1 MPKKREQLLCF
12 LLCILLALITPAVIH
27 GQTQPVDVSSLQ
39 IPGGTGPVLDS
50 HLSKAHGTVQVWV
63 QLTDDPLAVA
73 VGKNAKVHGSALNP
87 AQQRNYLKQLAAK
100 QDGLAATVR
109 GLGGTELGRVSKAH
123 NAIAVAID
131 ASQLDT
137 LAAQPNVLRI
147 RPVIDYEAFLSETV
161 PYIGASALQ
170 SLGITGQNV
179 RVAVLDSGIDYT
191 HFNLGGSGTAADYT
205 AAFGTSLDDVR
216 NRTINPALFPTS
228 KVVGGYDFV
237 GEHWSGAT
245 NSPPL
250 APDPNP
256 IPCGILSI
264 CDGTHGTHVADII
277 GGKSNDGTHV
287 GTAPGTKLYA
297 VKVCSSVSTSCSGV
311 ALLEG
316 MDFAL
321 DPNGDGDISDAVD
334 VVNMSLGSNYGMRE
348 DDLSQAS
355 ANAVNL
361 GVVVVAAAGNAGDK
375 PYIVS
380 SPSSTPE
387 VISVAQTQ
395 VPSAKAY
402 PLVINSP
409 SSIAGTYSNTATVD
423 WAPLGAGVTG
433 NVVYIGRACPGDAL
447 LGNPTGKIALVD
459 RGVCAI
465 SLKTDVAGAAGA
477 IGVLVGLIAPGDA
490 ITFSFGGGTHMV
502 PTLVIIQSYATLI
515 KTALNSATVNVSF
528 GGQNFISLVG
538 SMASTSSRGPS
549 VSYNAIKPDIGA
561 PGASV
566 SAIAGTGTA
575 QAAFG
580 GTSGATPMIAGSAAL
595 LLQGNPNLTPAEVKA
610 LLANNAETNIF
621 INPAVLPGVLAP
633 ITRIGGGEVR
643 VNRAYASH
651 TAAFDADDL
660 TPSLSFGYY
669 GTTDTKAFKKTVAVR
684 NYTSKTRLYNIT
696 SSLRYA
702 DDAASGAVSI
712 STPSTVSVPANGI
725 ATFNV
730 KLMVNPSKLP
740 VWTLNGGSQGGN
752 GELLRLLEYDGYINI
767 ADGTDNVHVPW
778 QILPHRDAAVTPTTT
793 SVRLTNGT
801 GTLVFS
807 NTGTIG
813 GRVEVFSLLGSSPKI
828 QKFFLPQPGDN
839 FAIIDLKSVGAR
851 LAFSGSTPLIQFAIN
866 TFGERA
872 TPNYPAEFDIYIDS
886 NNDGTPDY
894 LLFNAENGGFG
905 ASGQNAVFVVN
916 LKTNVATAF
925 FFTDADLD
933 SANVIMTAPMSAVG
947 LTPGTT
953 FHFSVDAFDNYF
965 TGNLTDSIQGMT
977 YTAGVPRFVGSGIPG
992 TGVPAGGSST
1002 MTIQSVPGGD
1012 TASPSQTGLLLLYRD
1027 GKPKA
1032 EADTI
1037 TVIP

>member
-1 MPKKREQLLCF
+1 MVPRRERFLFLLLCM
-12 LLCILLALITPAVIH
+12 LLITPAVIH
-27 GQTQPVDVSSLQ
+27 SQTQPPDVSWLQ
-39 IPGGTGPVLDS
+39 ISSGGADS
-50 HLSKAHGTVQVWV
+50 IIDSRLSKAHGTVQVWV
-63 QLTDDPLAVA
+63 QLTDAPLAVA
-73 VGKNAKVHGSALNP
+73 VGKNAKVQGSALKP
-87 AQQRNYLKQLAAK
+87 AQQRSYLKQLAAK
-100 QDGLAATVR
+100 QDSLAATAR
-109 GLGGTELGRVSKAH
+109 GLGGVELGRVSKAH
-123 NAIAVAID
+123 NAVALSID
-131 ASQLDT
+131 ASQLNT
-137 LAAQPNVLRI
+137 LASQPNVVKI
-147 RPVIDYEAFLSETV
+147 RPVIDYDAYLSETV
-161 PYIGASALQ
+161 PYIGAAALQ
-170 SLGITGQNV
+170 AAGITGKDV

-191 HFNLGGSGTAADYT
+191 HKNLGGSGTAADYT
-205 AAFGTSLDDVR
+205 AAFGTSLDDSR
-216 NRTINPALFPTS
+216 NQTINPALFPTS

-237 GEHWSGAT
+237 GEHWPNG
-245 NSPPL
+245 PL

-256 IPCGILSI
+256 IACGGVGG

-277 GGKSNDGTHV
+277 GGKSLDGTHV
-287 GTAPGTKLYA
+287 GTAPGTQLYA
-297 VKVCSSVSTSCSGV
+297 VKICSSVSTSCSGV

-334 VVNMSLGSNYGMRE
+334 VINMSLGSNYGQRE

-395 VPSAKAY
+395 VPGAKAY

-409 SSIAGTYSNTATVD
+409 ASIAGTYGNTATVD
-423 WAPLGAGVTG
+423 WAPVDGGVTG
-433 NVVYIGRACPGDAL
+433 DVVYIGRACPGDTL
-447 LGNPTGKIALVD
+447 LANPSGKIALVD
-459 RGVCAI
+459 RGVCSI
-465 SLKTDVAGAAGA
+465 SLKVDVAGAAGA
-477 IGVLVGLIAPGDA
+477 TGFLLGLVAPGDA
-490 ITFSFGGGTHMV
+490 VSFSFGGGTHMV
-502 PTLVIIQSYATLI
+502 PTLVIIQSYANLI
-515 KTALNSATVNVSF
+515 KGQLNANPPVPVNVSF
-528 GGQNFISLVG
+528 GGANAISLAG
-538 SMASTSSRGPS
+538 SMASTSARGPS

-580 GTSGATPMIAGSAAL
+580 GTSGATPMIAGSVAL
-595 LLQGNPNLTPAEVKA
+595 LLQAHPNLTPAEVKA
-610 LLANNAETNIF
+610 LLVNSAETNVY

-643 VNRAYASH
+643 VNRAAASQ

-684 NYTSKTRLYNIT
+684 NYSNQARLYTIT
-696 SSLRYA
+696 SNLRYA
-702 DDAASGAVSI
+702 DDAASGAVTI
-712 STPSTVSVPANGI
+712 STPGTVSVPANGI

-740 VWTLNGGSQGGN
+740 LWTLNGGSQGGN

-767 ADGTDNVHVPW
+767 AGGTDNIHVPW
-778 QILPHRDAAVTPTTT
+778 QILPHRAAAVTPASST
-793 SVRLTNGT
+793 VYLNNGT
-801 GTLVFS
+801 GTLSFS

-813 GRVEVFSLLGSSPKI
+813 GRVEAFSLLGSSPKI

-839 FAIIDLKSVGAR
+839 FAVIDLKSVGAR
-851 LAFSGSTPLIQFAIN
+851 LAGSTIQFAIN

-872 TPNYPAEFDIYIDS
+872 VAVYPAEFDIYIDS
-886 NNDGTPDY
+886 NNDGTFDY
-894 LLFNAENGGFG
+894 VLYNAENGGFG
-905 ASGQNAVFVVN
+905 ASGQSVVYVGN
-916 LKTNVATAF
+916 LATGKATAYF
-925 FFTDADLD
+925 YEDADFD
-933 SANVIMTAPMSAVG
+933 SANVIMTAPLAAVG
-947 LTPGTT
+947 LTPGTK
-953 FHFSVDAFDNYF
+953 FNFSVYAFDNYF
-965 TGNLTDSIQGMT
+965 TGNLTDAVEGMV
-977 YTAGVPRFVGSGIPG
+977 YTAGVPRFFGTGIPSS
-992 TGVPAGGSST
+992 GVPAGGSST
-1002 MTIQSVPGGD
+1002 MTVQSVAGGD

-1027 GKPKA
+1027 GKTKA

-1037 TVIP
+1037 TVVP